1 MSLSPVN
8 NFPPPTTLVFKVFLT
23 SSRGNQVKI
32 LTITI
37 CLCMC
42 AKLLQLCLTLCN
54 PMDCS
59 LPFSSV
65 HGILQ
70 ARILEGA
77 AMPSSRES
85 SPPGIKPASPAAP
98 ELQVDSLLLSLQE
111 SPTFPWLLL
120 NNLWCGVITFSFL
133 LLLVMGTSNFL
144 PLQTIFLGKPKIS
157 PSERET
163 HWHIYTRTAF
173 LSHWVC
179 DLCKTKLI
187 KLNQIPP
194 QKVAVVRTPTN
205 STCSLQL
212 RKYVSDSV
220 T

>member
-1 MSLSPVN
+1 MH
-8 NFPPPTTLVFKVFLT
+8 
-23 SSRGNQVKI
+23 
-32 LTITI
+32 
-37 CLCMC
+37 

-59 LPFSSV
+59 LPWFSV

-70 ARILEGA
+70 VRILEGVA
-77 AMPSSRES
+77 TPSSREP

-98 ELQVDSLLLSLQE
+98 ELQVDSLPLSLQE
-111 SPTFPWLLL
+111 SPTFPWLLH
-120 NNLWCGVITFSFL
+120 NNLWCGPITFSFL

-144 PLQTIFLGKPKIS
+144 PWQTVCLWKPKIS
-157 PSERET
+157 PFERET

-179 DLCKTKLI
+179 GLCKTKLI
-187 KLNQIPP
+187 KLSQIPP
-194 QKVAVVRTPTN
+194 QKVAVVHTPTN
-205 STCSLQL
+205 STCRLQL
-212 RKYVSDSV
+212 RKCVSDSV